1 MQQAEST
8 LVIET
13 KTISSK
19 SAFIIAEIGSNHG
32 QNLEQAL
39 QYTTE
44 AIKCGA
50 DAIKFQFFDADDIVS
65 ADHPARGE
73 VEGYVTPIEWIPV
86 LQKKCQELGA
96 IFFASTFNN
105 RLFRV
110 VDDAG
115 VPLHKIASSEVLN
128 PSLLL
133 AAGRSNKPVLISLGM
148 SEWYEAE
155 IAMKILHETGNANIV
170 PMHCI
175 ARYPLETEYANLLL
189 ISKLS
194 QRFNGLIG
202 FSDHTESVEIG
213 GWAAMLGARVFEKH
227 FTLDRNECGADHGY
241 ALEPKE
247 FKTYVDNIRNAIKAL
262 GNGTKTYL
270 PEELNGRRRLGL
282 YASERLEAGGSLED
296 LNLQKTR
303 PRTKVPENLLSH
315 LKALRLRKAL
325 DPGVA
330 LDWSD
335 LE

>member
-1 MQQAEST
+1 MQEEESP
-8 LVIET
+8 LVIEN
-13 KTISSK
+13 KIISSEN
-19 SAFIIAEIGSNHG
+19 AFVIAEIGSNHG
-32 QNLEQAL
+32 RNLEQAL

-65 ADHPARGE
+65 ANHPARDE

-86 LQKKCQELGA
+86 LQQKCRESGV

-105 RLFRV
+105 RLFKI
-110 VDDAG
+110 VDDSG

-133 AAGRSNKPVLISLGM
+133 AAGRSNKPVLISFGM

-155 IAMKILHETGNANIV
+155 IAMKILQETGNKNIV
-170 PMHCI
+170 PMHCL
-175 ARYPLETEYANLLL
+175 AKYPLETENANLLL

-194 QRFNGLIG
+194 QRFNGFVG

-213 GWAAMLGARVFEKH
+213 GWAAILGARVFEKH
-227 FTLDRNECGADHGY
+227 FTLNKNEIGADHSY
-241 ALEPKE
+241 ALEPRE
-247 FKTYVDNIRNAIKAL
+247 FKTYIENIRDAIEAL
-262 GNGTKTYL
+262 GNGKKTYL

-282 YASERLEAGGSLED
+282 YASEKLEAGGRLGD
-296 LNLQKTR
+296 LNFQSMR
-303 PRTKVPENLLSH
+303 PRTNVPENLLAQF
-315 LKALRLRKAL
+315 KTLRLRKAL
-325 DPGVA
+325 EPGVA